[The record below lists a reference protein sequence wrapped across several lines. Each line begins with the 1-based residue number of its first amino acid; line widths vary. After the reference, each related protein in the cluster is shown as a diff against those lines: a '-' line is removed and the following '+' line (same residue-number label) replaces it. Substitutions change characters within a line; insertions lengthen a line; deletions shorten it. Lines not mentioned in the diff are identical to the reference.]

1 MDFNLKDLGATLVT
15 GAYFLLG
22 VVFLLHVIFGWNF
35 LVFLRLAKR
44 VSSVALTILTL
55 SLAFGAGML
64 LEDLSNKFVDSG
76 AAKIPIL
83 GLRLLPFD
91 EDLRTETLF
100 GKKFVAALPT
110 EKDLKEAASSG
121 QTSVAAK
128 AAMKGELE
136 PARLCRSAAALNLL
150 KKHGPE
156 GVASQ
161 QAVVS
166 KEPKVTRKDAGEA
179 AQRLY
184 YEAKNTVYA
193 VNNHYDELKQ
203 IQTRIDFSRSFSL
216 LSLALVAVCIICA
229 GIALAVPDL
238 GVRIAQRFHDH
249 PNQTS
254 LVLSRGAVVLRVLLV
269 ILVLVSIFFL
279 GQFAYRSE
287 EIEFDKRAYGYFL
300 TLAARSE
307 RTPTATTEFSQARKE
322 ATAKTNTHATLS
334 ASPIGYSGLA
344 RIDQSTFLVAHDIKA
359 ESGEAR
365 LGTLHVQPGSTP
377 LYVPLKVDWG
387 AEPPPNDF
395 EAVCD
400 VPGQERE
407 FLATES
413 GYEGGKFG
421 RVFHI
426 VLTKGV
432 EQWDVTVKGRIFLPK
447 DTENIEGLTCV
458 RNAAGELIL
467 LLGERGGSNQ
477 NPTGK
482 IRWAALDLIAYRMQI
497 LGEKNLIVPSQIAG
511 QKGVRACADLY
522 LDDRKQLWSVAT
534 QDRSDDGPFRSVIYQ
549 AGTIDPSAPEPFH
562 LLPQINAAWILDGV
576 KVEGIAA
583 SPIENSPISI
593 ATDDENYEGIWRPLF
608 PAR

>member
-83 GLRLLPFD
+83 GWRLLPLD
-91 EDLRTETLF
+91 EALRTETLF
-100 GKKFVAALPT
+100 GKEFLNTLPT
-110 EKDLKEAASSG
+110 EKAKEDESAKPAGLSRA
-121 QTSVAAK
+121 AAK
-128 AAMKGELE
+128 LKLLE
-136 PARLCRSAAALNLL
+136 
-150 KKHGPE
+150 KHGPE
-156 GVASQ
+156 GMASQ
-161 QAVVS
+161 RAVLS
-166 KEPKVTRKDAGEA
+166 KEPKVTREA
-179 AQRLY
+179 ADEAASRLY

-216 LSLALVAVCIICA
+216 LSLALAAVCVICS
-229 GIALAVPDL
+229 GIALVVPDF
-238 GVRIAQRFHDH
+238 GARIAQRFRGHR
-249 PNQTS
+249 NQKPAALRRRAVVVRV
-254 LVLSRGAVVLRVLLV
+254 LVLL
-269 ILVLVSIFFL
+269 LVLVSIYYV
-279 GQFAYRSE
+279 GRFAYRSE
-287 EIEFDKRAYGYFL
+287 EIEFNKRAYGYFL
-300 TLAARSE
+300 TLAA
-307 RTPTATTEFSQARKE
+307 
-322 ATAKTNTHATLS
+322 AKTNTHATLS

-344 RIDQSTFLVAHDIKA
+344 RINQSTFLVAHDTKS

-365 LGTLHVQPGSTP
+365 LGTLLVQPGSTP

-387 AEPPPNDF
+387 ADPPNDF
-395 EAVCD
+395 EAVSA

-407 FLATES
+407 FLVTES

-426 VLTKGV
+426 VLTKGL
-432 EQWDVTVKGRIFLPK
+432 EQWNVTVKGTIFLPK

-482 IRWAALDLIAYRMQI
+482 IRWAALDLIAYRMQV
-497 LGEKNLIVPSQIAG
+497 LGEKNLVVPSQIVAG

-522 LDDRKQLWSVAT
+522 LDDRQQLWSVAT

-562 LLPQINAAWILDGV
+562 LLQQINAAWILDGV
-576 KVEGIAA
+576 KVEGIGA

-608 PAR
+608 PASTDGAKPR